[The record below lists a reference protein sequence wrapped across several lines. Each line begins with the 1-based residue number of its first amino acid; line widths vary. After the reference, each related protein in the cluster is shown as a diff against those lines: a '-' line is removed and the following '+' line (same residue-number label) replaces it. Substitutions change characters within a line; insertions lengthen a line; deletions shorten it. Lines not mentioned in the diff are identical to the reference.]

1 MRRSLLV
8 FAALAAVLL
17 FLLAQASANTALF
30 AEYYPVLL
38 IVNGLAALALLVL
51 VAIQVGKLLRDVR
64 RRVFGSRLK
73 ARLLGTLALMAV
85 LPGALVYAIS
95 MQFAVRSIDS
105 WFDVRVDAAL
115 EGGLNLGRS
124 VLESTEAR
132 LLQKA
137 QSMALDLSEHNY
149 IQISELNR
157 LREAAGADSAAV
169 ISLNGQAEAVSTA
182 DMGEVVPSL
191 PTPAELRQAR
201 NSSGLTQLNDNPGT
215 SVNGSPGS
223 LISVRVLVPL
233 TSIRFGSE
241 PRILQLIQAVPRS
254 ISDSAHN
261 VEQAHRD
268 YRELQLASGSLKRL
282 YTLTL
287 TLALLLAFFAAIA
300 LAFFLAER
308 MAEPLLIL
316 AEGTQA
322 VAAGDFTPR
331 AELATGDEM
340 GVLTRSFSQMT
351 RQLSDA
357 RRDAEERRTAL
368 EGAQAYLESVLT
380 NLSAGVLAFD
390 TRFRLRSANKGALTV
405 LGDQLTGFED
415 FTLAQW
421 PRHARLAQA
430 IEIGFA
436 DQVSDWKA
444 QLELDDGQGRIQVLL
459 LQGTTLPESGGG
471 GYVVVFDDISPMI
484 TAQRSA
490 AWGEVARR
498 LAHEIK
504 NPLTPIQLSA
514 ERLQIKL
521 ADKLDTADRAL
532 LDRATQTIVNQ
543 VEAMKNMVNEFR
555 DYARTPPPQLAAVDL
570 PALLHE
576 VLALYESNPIHPL
589 LNVSCG
595 TDFPRVRADASQLR
609 QIVHNL
615 VKNALEALEAAQ
627 AQAQV
632 THPSL
637 SIELAVDGNRALL
650 RVRDN
655 GPGFAPA
662 ILARAFEPYV
672 TTKHKGTGLGLA
684 IVKKIIDDHGGEI
697 RLANQ
702 DGAMVSLWLPLANA
716 TT

>member
-38 IVNGLAALALLVL
+38 VVNGFAALALLIL

-137 QSMALDLSEHNY
+137 QSMAIDLGEHSY
-149 IQISELNR
+149 VQISELNR

-169 ISLNGQAEAVSTA
+169 ISLNGQAEIVSTA
-182 DMGEVVPSL
+182 DMGEVVPNL

-201 NSSGLTQLNDNPGT
+201 TSSGLTQLSDDP
-215 SVNGSPGS
+215 GSPGMGNGV
-223 LISVRVLVPL
+223 ISVRVLVPL
-233 TSIRFGSE
+233 TSTLFGSE
-241 PRILQLIQAVPRS
+241 PRILQLIQTVPRS
-254 ISDSAHN
+254 ISESAHN

-300 LAFFLAER
+300 LAFFLAEK

-331 AELATGDEM
+331 AELATTDEM

-351 RQLSDA
+351 RQLADA
-357 RRDAEERRTAL
+357 RREAEERRTAL
-368 EGAQAYLESVLT
+368 EGAQAYLESVLA

-390 TRFRLRSANKGALTV
+390 TRFRLRAANKGALTV
-405 LGDQLTGFED
+405 LGDELQGFEE
-415 FTLAQW
+415 LSISEW
-421 PRHARLAQA
+421 PRHAALAQA
-430 IEIGFA
+430 IEVGFA
-436 DQVSDWKA
+436 DQGSEWKA
-444 QLELDDGQGRIQVLL
+444 QLELDDGQGRIQALL
-459 LQGTTLPESGGG
+459 LQGTALPASGGG
-471 GYVVVFDDISPMI
+471 GYVVVFDDISPLI

-521 ADKLDTADRAL
+521 ADKLESADRAL

-576 VLALYESNPIHPL
+576 VLALYENSLVRPQL
-589 LNVSCG
+589 LPPS
-595 TDFPRVRADASQLR
+595 DALPRVRADANQLR
-609 QIVHNL
+609 QVLHNL
-615 VKNALEALEAAQ
+615 VKNALDALEAAQ
-627 AQAQV
+627 AQGLVAQP
-632 THPSL
+632 TL
-637 SIELAVDGNRALL
+637 GIELALEGNRALL

-672 TTKHKGTGLGLA
+672 TTKPKGTGLGLA

-702 DGAMVSLWLPLANA
+702 DGAVVSLWLPLATA